1 MILNIRSKLGN
12 SGELNRRGRRRI
24 INREQG
30 RALEMIGHAV
40 DYLTDCY
47 LWAEPDNHIIDFR
60 CPAMEAVHILTR
72 MKLQILNSLP
82 LV

>member
-1 MILNIRSKLGN
+1 MRSKPGN
-12 SGELNRRGRRRI
+12 SGELNRRRRHRI
-24 INREQG
+24 INREEG

-47 LWAEPDNHIIDFR
+47 LWAESDDCIIDFR
-60 CPAMEAVHILTR
+60 CPAMEAVHILAR